1 MSIWKKL
8 GATTLAALL
17 VLTGQNALTA
27 QAAVDVDSLADG
39 TAYLNINNSDWG
51 EFDAEYTNAEITGDG
66 QYTVSMVAAEAQN
79 LAQFNALQ
87 VKNGESVMGNG
98 SIITIDEI
106 KLNGEAIE
114 LQGPSYT
121 CSADGAGVDTRVNLY
136 NEWNSP
142 VDANGAV
149 NADTRAVVDPTTTT
163 AMLWTAEQLEGVQ
176 SIEVTFTVSNF
187 GETKAEEA
195 AVAYE
200 LSEDA
205 GRAYL
210 NINNSDWSEFEKEV
224 VDAQVTG
231 DGTYTV
237 SMAMAEA
244 QNLAQFNA
252 LEIVEGEYVIGNG
265 AVVTVDEIK
274 LNGEVIELQGP
285 SYTCS
290 ADGGGVTT
298 RVNLYNEWNSPV
310 DGDGNIPADVRAAV
324 DPATCTAMLWT
335 SEQLEGVS
343 SIEVTFTVSGFGT
356 FVTTED
362 TAATSAEPVDLNG
375 VYHAYIGLQSPKY
388 TFRNA
393 VDDASYGAAVEDGKY
408 FNQLTGWDEDDN
420 AVTVP
425 GSFVDAE
432 IKGNGTYTVAA
443 TGIEWPEGE
452 FETQDYMNLIFV
464 STDIP
469 NSGEITISN
478 VQLNIGGSSV
488 ELASA
493 GAILS
498 PDNVNYINMLIQ
510 NIWNSDITTIGY
522 YQVPFSEI
530 SITFDV
536 SGFAYDQEAA
546 VETAVEET
554 KTETETVAEPVA
566 EKVEEPAKKSNTGLI
581 VGIVAAVVAICAVVG
596 VVVAKKKKN

>member
-1 MSIWKKL
+1 MRMWKKL

-17 VLTGQNALTA
+17 ILGGQSALTA
-27 QAAVDVDSLADG
+27 HAAVDVDSLADG
-39 TAYLNINNSDWG
+39 TAYLNINNASWSD
-51 EFDAEYTNAEITGDG
+51 FDAEYTNVEITGDG
-66 QYTVSMVAAEAQN
+66 QYTVSMVASEAQD

-98 SIITIDEI
+98 SILTIDEI

-142 VDANGAV
+142 LDASGAV
-149 NADTRAVVDPTTTT
+149 AEDTRAAVDPATTT
-163 AMLWTAEQLEGVQ
+163 AMLWTSDQLAGVS

-187 GETKAEEA
+187 GATKEAGEA
-195 AVAYE
+195 AAYV

-210 NINNSDWSEFEKEV
+210 NINNADWADFEKET

-237 SMAMAEA
+237 SMTMAEA

-252 LEIVEGEYVIGNG
+252 LEIVDGEYVIGNG
-265 AVVTVDEIK
+265 GIVTVDEIK
-274 LNGEVIELQGP
+274 LNGEAIELQGP

-290 ADGGGVTT
+290 ADGGGITT
-298 RVNLYNEWNSPV
+298 RVNLYNEWNAPV
-310 DGDGNIPADVRAAV
+310 DADGNVAADVRSTS
-324 DPATCTAMLWT
+324 DPAECTAMLWT
-335 SEQLEGVS
+335 SDQLEGVS
-343 SIEVTFTVSGFGT
+343 SIEVTFTVSNFGT
-356 FVTTED
+356 FLD
-362 TAATSAEPVDLNG
+362 TADAPAVEVEPVDLNG

-408 FNQLTGWDEDDN
+408 FNQLTGWDEDNN
-420 AVTVP
+420 ALTVP

-432 IKGNGTYTVAA
+432 IAGNGTYTVSA

-452 FETQDYMNLIFV
+452 FADQDYMNLIFV

-478 VQLNIGGSSV
+478 VQLSIDGSSV

-530 SITFDV
+530 SVTFDV
-536 SGFAYDQEAA
+536 SGFAYDKA
-546 VETAVEET
+546 VEAEPVVEET
-554 KTETETVAEPVA
+554 KTETAPVEA
-566 EKVEEPAKKSNTGLI
+566 AAEEPAPVVEKKSNTGLV
-581 VGIVAAVVAICAVVG
+581 VGIIAAVVAICACVAVFVV
-596 VVVAKKKKN
+596 KKKK